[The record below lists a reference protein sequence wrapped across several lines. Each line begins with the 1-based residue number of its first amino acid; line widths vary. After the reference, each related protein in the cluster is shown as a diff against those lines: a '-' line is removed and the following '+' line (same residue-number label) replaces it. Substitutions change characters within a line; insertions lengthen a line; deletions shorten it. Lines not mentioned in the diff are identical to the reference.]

1 MVQFFKRSA
10 KIAFDSGI
18 TKILRVKVGYEI
30 RSLKFEVAV
39 YPF

>member
-10 KIAFDSGI
+10 KIALDSGI
-18 TKILRVKVGYEI
+18 TKILRVKVEFEV
-30 RSLKFEVAV
+30 RSLRFEVAG